1 MLKNKRYKVLSLVLV
16 VFALLTIFVVQAIV
30 AYADECDDYC
40 DQSGSHEV
48 AECSTRS
55 DYGDPYPGQIVT
67 RDAGETSGNCVTQA
81 QFDGMNTG
89 DCGGDSYN
97 CRTCSYPGGSVSNG
111 VCLPYKLVVSSKT
124 GGKCDD
130 PMGVYTQCVC
140 MREQTGVCDG
150 SSPPDPSPPDSGPP
164 DYPEN
169 CNVSTCRDEVSVQ
182 TTASRY
188 TSSCEA
194 VGYEGLGSYIYD
206 GGDTCFCCVSCGD
219 NVCNG
224 SETFATCPQDCE
236 PIVCGDSTCNGSE
249 TCSSC
254 PTDCGVCDPGCTPN
268 CSLCA
273 PDTCVGN
280 TCTEPACNT
289 ACSGTKDCGG
299 PPPVT
304 SIGFVNVQTTSGLI
318 KLNVKALSDAD
329 LYDIVRIMMPG
340 GVIGVADLVEAEDRN
355 GSPVKI
361 YLNAAFRAK
370 FWRKLD

>member
-1 MLKNKRYKVLSLVLV
+1 MSINKKII
-16 VFALLTIFVVQAIV
+16 LLFTIIAIFVFITLIV
-30 AYADECDDYC
+30 LPTAKAEVSGWCETQCGGPQSDDQYSQNCCADGSACAGTSYGSI
-40 DQSGSHEV
+40 SGSCMPFDV
-48 AECSTRS
+48 VGSCFFWDAACISCDSGGYICTRS
-55 DYGDPYPGQIVT
+55 HMMRRNLGPGGGCDPEDWCLCT
-67 RDAGETSGNCVTQA
+67 DRDLGPCP
-81 QFDGMNTG
+81 
-89 DCGGDSYN
+89 GDSYCGDGTCDLDENYLSCDDCPFPSLSCNIIN
-97 CRTCSYPGGSVSNG
+97 CRS
-111 VCLPYKLVVSSKT
+111 
-124 GGKCDD
+124 
-130 PMGVYTQCVC
+130 
-140 MREQTGVCDG
+140 E
-150 SSPPDPSPPDSGPP
+150 
-164 DYPEN
+164 
-169 CNVSTCRDEVSVQ
+169 VSTETTVSGCLTNCTDPGYQSLGTYDTSACADE
-182 TTASRY
+182 
-188 TSSCEA
+188 
-194 VGYEGLGSYIYD
+194 
-206 GGDTCFCCVSCGD
+206 TCTCCIRCGD

-340 GVIGVADLVEAEDRN
+340 GVIGVADLVDAEDRN